1 MEYLIKK
8 DVSMVLVEQG
18 RFFTLGRLALS
29 VNLTEVI
36 CTDDD
41 KHAFAPLPLCFL
53 TLKSNHN
60 LQL

>member
-36 CTDDD
+36 CTYDD
-41 KHAFAPLPLCFL
+41 KHAFAPLLFNA
-53 TLKSNHN
+53 KV
-60 LQL
+60 